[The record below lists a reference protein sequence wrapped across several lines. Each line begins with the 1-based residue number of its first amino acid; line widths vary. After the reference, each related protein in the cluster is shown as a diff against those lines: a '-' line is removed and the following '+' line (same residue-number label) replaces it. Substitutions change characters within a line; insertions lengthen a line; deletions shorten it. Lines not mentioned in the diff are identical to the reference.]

1 MNKEF
6 EIEVCVSSIE
16 MAIEAEKGGADR
28 IELCS
33 ALSEGGLTPFPSLI
47 EMTKEYLNI
56 KTMVMIRPRGG
67 DFCYSEIEFE
77 TMKRDILFC
86 KSQRVEGV
94 VFGILNADGTI
105 DKQRTKELVELSR
118 PLKTCFHRA
127 IDMSDDYIQAFN
139 DILECGCDR
148 ILTSGKENRAVDGLD
163 LISEIQNLSQGR
175 IEIMVGSGVGSEN
188 AKEIYYKTKINHFH
202 LSAKTT
208 IPSNMIYRNPKIS
221 MGKSG
226 DVEEY
231 DIIYTDA
238 IKIKALRRV
247 LNSL

>member
-1 MNKEF
+1 MNKGF

-16 MAIEAEKGGADR
+16 MATEAEKGGADR

-33 ALSEGGLTPFPSLI
+33 ALSEGGLSPFPSLI
-47 EMTKEYLNI
+47 EMTKTYLNI

-77 TMKRDILFC
+77 AMKRDILFC
-86 KSQRVEGV
+86 KKQRVEGV
-94 VFGILNADGTI
+94 VFGILNPDGTV
-105 DKQRTKELVELSR
+105 DKERTKELVDLSK

-127 IDMSDDYIQAFN
+127 IDMTNDYIKAFN
-139 DILECGCDR
+139 DILECGLDR
-148 ILTSGKENRAVDGLD
+148 ILTSGKENVAVEGLD

-175 IEIMVGSGVGSEN
+175 IEIMVGSGVGAEN
-188 AKEIYYKTKINHFH
+188 AKEIYEKTRVNHFH

-208 IPSNMIYRNPKIS
+208 IKSNMIYHNPKIS
-221 MGKSG
+221 MGKTNQA
-226 DVEEY
+226 EEY
-231 DIIYTDA
+231 DILFTDA
-238 IKIKALRRV
+238 SKIKALRRV